1 MTENT
6 SEVESR
12 KTVTTEDTR
21 SVPQEV
27 QDFLIEFHSCVT
39 DHNIEGMKRL
49 YEYDF
54 NHISETHYS
63 KDRWPSEDRVD
74 QFYQQNDIFSSV
86 VSALYRELY
95 FRHLL
100 AKCPDQ
106 STWADRVYSSLN
118 YNRLLEYFISN
129 ECNPNR

>member
-1 MTENT
+1 M
-6 SEVESR
+6 
-12 KTVTTEDTR
+12 EDVR
-21 SVPQEV
+21 AIPQEV
-27 QDFLIEFHSCVT
+27 QDFLVEFFNSVT
-39 DHNIEGMKRL
+39 DRNVEGMKRI
-49 YEYDF
+49 YEHDF

-74 QFYQQNDIFSSV
+74 LFYQTNEILSGV
-86 VSALYRELY
+86 VTALYRELY

-118 YNRLLEYFISN
+118 YSRLLEYFITN
-129 ECNPNR
+129 ECSPNR